1 MTQENLEFSLRVESV
16 STDVNPARNGR
27 VLADKRTALGLS
39 IDDVSARLKYPARM
53 IEALE
58 NDRWSDLP
66 KGLALR
72 GLLRNYSRMLG
83 IDSKGLEAVL
93 QSYIGEVTGGIAN
106 HTSTRSLA
114 PHDSDRNHHSTGWIV
129 MIAVVVFV
137 VIAIALWQ
145 GIVPRGLM
153 PEWLGALFR

>member
-16 STDVNPARNGR
+16 STDVNPSRNGR

-83 IDSKGLEAVL
+83 SKHA
-93 QSYIGEVTGGIAN
+93 
-106 HTSTRSLA
+106 
-114 PHDSDRNHHSTGWIV
+114 
-129 MIAVVVFV
+129 
-137 VIAIALWQ
+137 
-145 GIVPRGLM
+145 
-153 PEWLGALFR
+153 